1 MKRHRLGTWGE
12 TLALQH
18 LQAIGYSILERNW
31 RSAEGEIDLVAQ
43 DGDVVVFVE
52 VKTRTSRAF
61 GSPEESIT
69 RRKRTR
75 LQRAAEAYLE
85 ANGLLDALWRIDIV
99 AIDCTALGKVERLEH
114 YVDAIDRDPDLM

>member
-12 TLALQH
+12 TLAMQH
-18 LQAIGYSILERNW
+18 LQTMGYCILERNW
-31 RSAEGEIDLVAQ
+31 RSADGEIDLVAQ
-43 DGDVVVFVE
+43 DGEVIVFVE

-69 RRKRTR
+69 RRKRAR
-75 LQRAAEAYLE
+75 IQRAAEAYLA
-85 ANGLLDALWRIDIV
+85 ANGLPDVMWRIDIV
-99 AIDCTALGKVERLEH
+99 AIDCAASGKVERLEH